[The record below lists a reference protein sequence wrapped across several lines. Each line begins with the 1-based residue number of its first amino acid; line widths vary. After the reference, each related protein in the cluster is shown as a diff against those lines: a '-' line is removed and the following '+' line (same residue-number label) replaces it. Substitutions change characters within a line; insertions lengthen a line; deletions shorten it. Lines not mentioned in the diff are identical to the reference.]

1 MMFRFLLV
9 FILSSQLFSF
19 GCSKLPESGRV
30 SKTVILMGTFV
41 QVVVYNDSYSHTELS
56 EILEEAFEVGKKL
69 ESKLSN
75 FEITSEINI
84 LNIERKK
91 IVSSDL
97 FEILS
102 LSKEISRVT
111 NGEFDITV
119 SPILKKNGFY
129 KNMPEVLLE
138 KIPDDVNKMGFEN
151 ILINSETQEVEL
163 LNDVWLDSSGISK
176 GYIVDKISDFF
187 ISRSVKKFLVNAGG
201 DIYCNSS
208 INGRGWVIGV
218 KNPKN
223 NTISLVINLKQN
235 AVATSGDYEN
245 VVVEEETERLLSHIV
260 DPSKKTVQSQQ
271 QISFT
276 VIANTCREADALATG
291 MMAMEKERAIILANS
306 LDDVELIVI
315 NGEKDE
321 ITYSSGAKKYILDG
335 RGEIL

>member
-9 FILSSQLFSF
+9 FILSAQLFSF

-129 KNMPEVLLE
+129 NYCGSYS
-138 KIPDDVNKMGFEN
+138 NN
-151 ILINSETQEVEL
+151 I
-163 LNDVWLDSSGISK
+163 
-176 GYIVDKISDFF
+176 
-187 ISRSVKKFLVNAGG
+187 
-201 DIYCNSS
+201 
-208 INGRGWVIGV
+208 
-218 KNPKN
+218 
-223 NTISLVINLKQN
+223 
-235 AVATSGDYEN
+235 
-245 VVVEEETERLLSHIV
+245 
-260 DPSKKTVQSQQ
+260 SKKT
-271 QISFT
+271 
-276 VIANTCREADALATG
+276 
-291 MMAMEKERAIILANS
+291 
-306 LDDVELIVI
+306 
-315 NGEKDE
+315 
-321 ITYSSGAKKYILDG
+321 
-335 RGEIL
+335 